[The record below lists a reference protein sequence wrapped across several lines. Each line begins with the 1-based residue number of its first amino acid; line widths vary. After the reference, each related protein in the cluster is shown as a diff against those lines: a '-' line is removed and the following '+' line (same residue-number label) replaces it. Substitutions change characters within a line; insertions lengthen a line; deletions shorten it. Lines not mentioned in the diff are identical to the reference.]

1 MIHREMAIAANKKGA
16 GGECT
21 PPATSTGSGSRTI
34 TDGFAGDGGFHA
46 ERT

>member
-1 MIHREMAIAANKKGA
+1 MAIAANKKGA

-34 TDGFAGDGGFHA
+34 TDGFPGQEAH
-46 ERT
+46 RVQTP